1 MACTW
6 ASRASRRFQASSWGL
21 ETSEGSPGRNG
32 WVIGAHQGNKQVGGG
47 DRALGGK
54 KGVQDRLEGAPRPKL
69 ETCSAVRATSGGYGS
84 ITQLAE
90 GDPKYI
96 QYCTVST
103 SITTHLAEGDPK
115 RTSLRNPYA
124 RVDASE
130 GSEAWEGTVQYT

>member
-1 MACTW
+1 M
-6 ASRASRRFQASSWGL
+6 SWGL
-21 ETSEGSPGRNG
+21 ETSKGSTGRTG
-32 WVIGAHQGNKQVGGG
+32 WVIEAHQGNKQVGGG

-90 GDPKYI
+90 GDPKIYLVL
-96 QYCTVST
+96 YSVY

-130 GSEAWEGTVQYT
+130 GSEVWEGTVQYT

>member
-1 MACTW
+1 M
-6 ASRASRRFQASSWGL
+6 
-21 ETSEGSPGRNG
+21 
-32 WVIGAHQGNKQVGGG
+32 
-47 DRALGGK
+47 
-54 KGVQDRLEGAPRPKL
+54 
-69 ETCSAVRATSGGYGS
+69 TSGGYGS

-90 GDPKYI
+90 GDPKIYLVL
-96 QYCTVST
+96 YSVY

>member
-6 ASRASRRFQASSWGL
+6 ASSASRWFQALSWGL
-21 ETSEGSPGRNG
+21 ETSEGAAGGTG
-32 WVIGAHQGNKQVGGG
+32 WVIEAHQGNKQVGGG
-47 DRALGGK
+47 DRALGQEGFQGK
-54 KGVQDRLEGAPRPKL
+54 LERAPRLKL
-69 ETCSAVRATSGGYGS
+69 ETCSAVMATSGGYGS